1 MPKDLPTI
9 TIASVKQASSCLSL
23 GDDLALIDNV
33 KSIILP
39 GEAKRLGCFIFAFC
53 DKGSVNYEIDT
64 MPQKV
69 EAGHCIIMCSGQMLQ
84 KVELSAD
91 CQGRMVFMSPQYV
104 QEVLTGMHD
113 LSSIF
118 LFSRLH
124 PVFSMNREEARSI
137 LGFYL
142 LIRQKVGEATHRFR
156 KDTVKALLQAFLY
169 DAGNIFWKVFNNED
183 EKNTRNEEIFM
194 QFIELVEKHF
204 KTERRVTWYALQMH
218 ITPKYLSETIRKVSR
233 QTPGEW
239 IDSYVMLELRVLL
252 RTSLLSIKEI
262 AEQMH
267 FPNQSFLGKYFKQHA
282 GMSPKQYSD
291 AEFSA

>member
-39 GEAKRLGCFIFAFC
+39 GEAKLLGCFIFAFC

-64 MPQKV
+64 LPQKV

-124 PVFSMNREEARSI
+124 PVFSMDREEARSI

-282 GMSPKQYSD
+282 GMSPKEYRRH
-291 AEFSA
+291 

>member
-1 MPKDLPTI
+1 MNNDMPII
-9 TIASVKQASSCLSL
+9 TIASIKQASSCLNL
-23 GDDLALIDNV
+23 GEDLALKDDV
-33 KSIILP
+33 KSMVLP
-39 GEAKRLGCFIFAFC
+39 GEAKRLGCFVFAFC
-53 DKGSVNYEIDT
+53 DKGSVSYDIDT
-64 MPQKV
+64 IPQRV
-69 EAGHCIIMCSGQMLQ
+69 DAGHCIIMSVGQVISNI
-84 KVELSAD
+84 KLSND
-91 CQGRMVFMSPQYV
+91 CEGRTVFMSQQYA

-113 LSSIF
+113 PSSIF

-124 PVFSMNREEARSI
+124 PVFSMDRQEARSI

-142 LIRQKVGEATHRFR
+142 LIRQKISETTHRFR
-156 KDTVKALLQAFLY
+156 KDTVKALIQAFLY

-252 RTSLLSIKEI
+252 RTSPLSIKEI

-282 GMSPKQYSD
+282 GVSPKEYRRK
-291 AEFSA
+291 